1 MQQRRPSAVKN
12 EFLKILKKKKTKN
25 YWYTPKMD
33 EQRKSDTNKYMLHDC
48 IIVFKWS
55 SRTIKTNL
63 EKEKS
68 EHSIGFSGVE

>member
-1 MQQRRPSAVKN
+1 
-12 EFLKILKKKKTKN
+12 
-25 YWYTPKMD
+25 MD
-33 EQRKSDTNKYMLHDC
+33 EQKKSDKNKYMLHDC

-63 EKEKS
+63 GTEKS

>member
-1 MQQRRPSAVKN
+1 MKTQGSQKWILKN
-12 EFLKILKKKKTKN
+12 LKKKK
-25 YWYTPKMD
+25 YWYTLKMD
-33 EQRKSDTNKYMLHDC
+33 EQKKSDKNKYMLHDC

-63 EKEKS
+63 GTEKS